1 MAMPEEAIKETAATS
16 EQPPGNEPPRHL
28 VSQEFFFLLQ
38 RIDRLD
44 EKFTE
49 RIDRVE
55 SKLTGRIDHV
65 EEKLSERIDNLRF
78 WVIGM
83 LITVIAGF
91 IGTIVTLA
99 TR

>member
-1 MAMPEEAIKETAATS
+1 MMAMPEEAIREMAATS

-49 RIDRVE
+49 RIDRLRTELRQEMGDVKQE
-55 SKLTGRIDHV
+55 IS
-65 EEKLSERIDNLRF
+65 SLRF
-78 WVIGM
+78 WTIGAV
-83 LITVIAGF
+83 ITVIAGF

-99 TR
+99 IR

>member
-1 MAMPEEAIKETAATS
+1 MAATS

-49 RIDRVE
+49 RIDRLRTELRQEMGDVKQE
-55 SKLTGRIDHV
+55 IS
-65 EEKLSERIDNLRF
+65 SLRF
-78 WVIGM
+78 WTIGAV
-83 LITVIAGF
+83 ITVIAGF
-91 IGTIVTLA
+91 IGTIVTVA
-99 TR
+99 IR

>member
-1 MAMPEEAIKETAATS
+1 MAMPEEAIREMAATS

-49 RIDRVE
+49 RIDRLRTELRQEMGDVKQE
-55 SKLTGRIDHV
+55 IS
-65 EEKLSERIDNLRF
+65 SLRF
-78 WVIGM
+78 WTIGAV
-83 LITVIAGF
+83 ITVIAGF
-91 IGTIVTLA
+91 IGTIVTVA
-99 TR
+99 IR

>member
-1 MAMPEEAIKETAATS
+1 MPEEAIREMAATS

-49 RIDRVE
+49 RIDRLRTELRQEMGDVKQE
-55 SKLTGRIDHV
+55 IS
-65 EEKLSERIDNLRF
+65 SLRF
-78 WVIGM
+78 WTIGAV
-83 LITVIAGF
+83 ITVIAGF

-99 TR
+99 IR